1 MSNIPHNEQLRA
13 YASALLPAHA
23 EESNTATPAPERT
36 TTASTP
42 SLTLTVPLELSIHVG
57 QPRPTAPALLSATSA
72 REPAPE
78 PEATG
83 LAATPPTTQSVL
95 VELTLDDAAEASA
108 EVRRAADEL
117 GLLTRGWHVTG
128 PIDTRAPRRCIEL
141 LAPADTDMRGGWDVA
156 HALRSRLAAR
166 PELAA
171 TAEPELA
178 LALSGP
184 EAGARGELE
193 GTHDR
198 DHDLAVEPNW
208 HLDGIRAR
216 AAWALSR
223 GASVRIGHPDT
234 GTTAHPILAHATI
247 LADEG
252 LNLLELDQAPTDPLT
267 GLGQPGH
274 GTATSSLMVSP
285 DGPPDGVSGLAP
297 AAELVP
303 IRVTDSVVI
312 LAWQARLARAIDH
325 AVDHGCH
332 VISMSLGGLPGIR
345 LRRAVERAHDRGVI
359 VVAAAGNVVQFVVWP
374 AAYPQVIA
382 VAATGPGDRAWSGS
396 SKGNSVAVTAPG
408 HRIVVADWH
417 RGLAR
422 EWPGSGTSYATALV
436 ASAAALWLARHGVH
450 ELRARYPG
458 PALPQAF
465 RAVLTA
471 TATRPLDPGPFPR
484 AWFGSGLLDCEALL
498 RAPLPVLEE
507 APAPAR
513 VPASDE
519 LLAALLPL
527 AYAHERRAD
536 ALEARAQA
544 RERSAETAHQRLR
557 SALAEQL
564 PARDHET
571 TAAHADELAQE
582 LLHHVAIDPAY
593 REAVVDNLRA
603 RTRIPA
609 PPHASAALQR
619 HLAATTSAVIPATQ
633 TLRVTIPIT
642 IDIRVGAPTRDEPR

>member
-1 MSNIPHNEQLRA
+1 MANIPPIEPPRA
-13 YASALLPAHA
+13 YASALSPTHA
-23 EESNTATPAPERT
+23 EASNPAAPAPERT
-36 TTASTP
+36 TPPASTTS

-57 QPRPTAPALLSATSA
+57 QPRPTAPALLA

-83 LAATPPTTQSVL
+83 LAAIPPTTQSVL

-117 GLLTRGWHVTG
+117 GLLTRGWRVTG

-156 HALRSRLAAR
+156 HALRERLAAR

-178 LALSGP
+178 LELSAP

-193 GTHDR
+193 GTHGR

-382 VAATGPGDRAWSGS
+382 VAATGPGDRAWSG
-396 SKGNSVAVTAPG
+396 
-408 HRIVVADWH
+408 
-417 RGLAR
+417 
-422 EWPGSGTSYATALV
+422 
-436 ASAAALWLARHGVH
+436 
-450 ELRARYPG
+450 
-458 PALPQAF
+458 
-465 RAVLTA
+465 
-471 TATRPLDPGPFPR
+471 
-484 AWFGSGLLDCEALL
+484 
-498 RAPLPVLEE
+498 
-507 APAPAR
+507 
-513 VPASDE
+513 
-519 LLAALLPL
+519 
-527 AYAHERRAD
+527 
-536 ALEARAQA
+536 
-544 RERSAETAHQRLR
+544 
-557 SALAEQL
+557 
-564 PARDHET
+564 
-571 TAAHADELAQE
+571 
-582 LLHHVAIDPAY
+582 
-593 REAVVDNLRA
+593 
-603 RTRIPA
+603 
-609 PPHASAALQR
+609 
-619 HLAATTSAVIPATQ
+619 
-633 TLRVTIPIT
+633 
-642 IDIRVGAPTRDEPR
+642 